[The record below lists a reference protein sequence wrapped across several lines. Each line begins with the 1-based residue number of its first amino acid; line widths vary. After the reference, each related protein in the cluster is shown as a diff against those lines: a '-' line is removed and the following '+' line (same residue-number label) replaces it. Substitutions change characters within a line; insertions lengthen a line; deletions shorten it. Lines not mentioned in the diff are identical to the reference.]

1 MPGIDRRPKRQRAT
15 HSGRQSVALLILL
28 LLASQA
34 ASAYDYPLNSESI
47 RNAYFLGER
56 NNFQTT
62 RRLLQYIHR
71 FTGPQTGRYFV
82 SQISISTPYQQI
94 VLRGRRDAPGDSE
107 VQTETDLQA
116 HPPKF
121 IVRVRVEWNGR
132 YADHVRRSIAP
143 PDLSR
148 GVSIH
153 VIQQHRITP
162 LKTSRQALYSST
174 GHGGS
179 AFVGMLF
186 ELQFNPAKIAS
197 APLRVSV
204 RKPDGQVVE
213 TKFDLTKLR

>member
-1 MPGIDRRPKRQRAT
+1 MPVIGSQPERQRARRG
-15 HSGRQSVALLILL
+15 GRQNVAVLILL

-62 RRLLQYIHR
+62 RRLLQYIHQ

-82 SQISISTPYQQI
+82 SQIDISTPYQQI
-94 VLRGRRDAPGDSE
+94 VLRGRRDTPGDSE
-107 VQTETDLQA
+107 VQTETDLHA
-116 HPPKF
+116 HPLKF

-132 YADHVRRSIAP
+132 YADHVRRSISP

-162 LKTSRQALYSST
+162 LKTNRQALYSSM

-179 AFVGMLF
+179 VFVGMLF
-186 ELQFNPAKIAS
+186 ELQFDPARIAS

-204 RKPDGQVVE
+204 REPDGQVVE